1 MTSSS
6 STKTHRMECKQLYV
20 KICVEYSFY
29 LPANWSSE
37 YDAWK
42 TNAAMLANDILMF
55 KWFIVITILMQLYLD
70 ICQLE
75 CELCSEYW
83 TRRDFDVRTDAI
95 LCCSSFL
102 MLVLSIFFCATFV
115 QLNKNN
121 MATNTNKWQLLNKI
135 RGEILCKFNSI
146 QMQV

>member
-1 MTSSS
+1 MTSSSS

-42 TNAAMLANDILMF
+42 TNPAMLANDILMF

-102 MLVLSIFFCATFV
+102 MFFLSSSVRHLYSSTKTTWPRTRISDNCWI
-115 QLNKNN
+115 K
-121 MATNTNKWQLLNKI
+121 
-135 RGEILCKFNSI
+135 
-146 QMQV
+146 